1 MKNNEEPLKFIVE
14 AIEAAGYVPGK
25 DVYIAMDPASS
36 EFYNTDTGM
45 YELKG
50 EGVTKTSEEMV
61 AFYEMLVEK
70 YPIVSIEDGMAE
82 QD

>member
-1 MKNNEEPLKFIVE
+1 MK
-14 AIEAAGYVPGK
+14 AIKGAGYKAGE
-25 DVYIAMDPASS
+25 DFFIAMDPAAS
-36 EFYNTDTGM
+36 EFYDTKTGK

-50 EGVTKTSEEMV
+50 EGKSFTSAQMVDYYAEM
-61 AFYEMLVEK
+61 VEK

>member
-1 MKNNEEPLKFIVE
+1 ME

-25 DVYIAMDPASS
+25 DIYIAMDPASS
-36 EFYNTDTGM
+36 EFYNTDTGN

-50 EGVTKTSEEMV
+50 EGRTLTSDEMV
-61 AFYEMLVEK
+61 QYYVKLCEK

>member
-1 MKNNEEPLKFIVE
+1 
-14 AIEAAGYVPGK
+14 
-25 DVYIAMDPASS
+25 MDPAAS
-36 EFYNTDTGM
+36 EFYNTNTGM

-50 EGVTKTSEEMV
+50 EGITLTSEEMV
-61 AFYEMLVEK
+61 AYYEKLVEK

>member
-1 MKNNEEPLKFIVE
+1 
-14 AIEAAGYVPGK
+14 
-25 DVYIAMDPASS
+25 MDPAAS
-36 EFYNTDTGM
+36 EFYNTKTGK

-50 EGVTKTSEEMV
+50 EKKKYTSEQMV
-61 AFYEMLVEK
+61 AYYEKLVKK